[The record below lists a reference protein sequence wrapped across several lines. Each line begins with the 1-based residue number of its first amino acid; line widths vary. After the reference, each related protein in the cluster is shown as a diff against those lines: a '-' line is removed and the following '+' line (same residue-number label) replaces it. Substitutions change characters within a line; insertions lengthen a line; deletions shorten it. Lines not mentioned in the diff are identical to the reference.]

1 MHNQHKSWIDTKR
14 TANILLIIIAVLLLI
29 LLLALMKA
37 YRESVHA
44 VNEAERVV
52 SNAIR
57 PFRQLAQE
65 IANNARGAVQNVET
79 AVANVVNNPQLQNEV
94 QSILNNLV
102 NKINEILSKKDLV
115 KNKKLDNTFK
125 KFETLKSNIE
135 NEINNENVNETSTIK
150 LDKQFNELFKT
161 LMSKSNNDKHLKLFA
176 IKHKLL

>member
-1 MHNQHKSWIDTKR
+1 MHQHKKSWIDTKR
-14 TANILLIIIAVLLLI
+14 TSNILLIIIAVLLLV

-65 IANNARGAVQNVET
+65 IANNARGAVQTVET
-79 AVANVVNNPQLQNEV
+79 AVSNVVNNPTVQTEV
-94 QSILNNLV
+94 QSILDNLV
-102 NKINEILSKKDLV
+102 AKINEILSKKDLV

-125 KFETLKSNIE
+125 KFETLKTTIE
-135 NEINNENVNETSTIK
+135 NEMNNENSNEVSTIK
-150 LDKQFNELFKT
+150 LNKQFNELFKT

-176 IKHKLL
+176 IKHKML